1 MPMTA
6 KNRSET
12 MRPVLGLIYFAATLL
27 AFAGTSFG
35 KADLK
40 DRMKE
45 RLPEVIAA
53 KKAGTVGEGSDGLLY
68 VRPSAGDDVVKLAKD
83 ENADRTSYFIQAAK
97 ALEKASPSDIA
108 KQWAKGMWAKGS
120 KGHWYRS
127 SKGSWS
133 QK

>member
-1 MPMTA
+1 MPKTA

-12 MRPVLGLIYFAATLL
+12 MRQVLGLIYFAACLL
-27 AFAGTSFG
+27 TFAGTSFG

-45 RLPEVIAA
+45 RLPEVLAA

-68 VRPSAGDDVVKLAKD
+68 VRPSAGDDEVKLAKA
-83 ENADRTSYFIQAAK
+83 ENADRTTYFIQAAK
-97 ALEKASPSDIA
+97 ALEKVSPSDIA
-108 KQWAKGMWAKGS
+108 KVFAKGMWAKGS

-127 SKGSWS
+127 SKGNWS

>member
-1 MPMTA
+1 MPKTA

-12 MRPVLGLIYFAATLL
+12 MRQVLELIYFAACLL
-27 AFAGTSFG
+27 MFAGTSCG
-35 KADLK
+35 KSDLK

-45 RLPEVIAA
+45 RLPEVLVA
-53 KKAGTVGEGSDGLLY
+53 KKAGTVGEGSDGRLH
-68 VRPSAGDDVVKLAKD
+68 VRPSAGDDEVKLAKA
-83 ENADRTSYFIQAAK
+83 ENADRSTYFIQTAK
-97 ALEKASPSDIA
+97 ADKEISPSDIA
-108 KQWAKGMWAKGS
+108 KLFAKGMWAKGS

>member
-1 MPMTA
+1 
-6 KNRSET
+6 
-12 MRPVLGLIYFAATLL
+12 MRQVLGLIYFAACLL
-27 AFAGTSFG
+27 TFAGTSFG
-35 KADLK
+35 KSDLK

-45 RLPEVIAA
+45 RLPEVLAA

-68 VRPSAGDDVVKLAKD
+68 VRPSAGDDEVKLAKT
-83 ENADRTSYFIQAAK
+83 ENADRTTYFIQAAK
-97 ALEKASPSDIA
+97 ALEKVSPWDIA
-108 KQWAKGMWAKGS
+108 KVFAKGMWAKGS

>member
-1 MPMTA
+1 MPKTA

-12 MRPVLGLIYFAATLL
+12 MRQVLGLIYFAACLL
-27 AFAGTSFG
+27 TFAGTSFG
-35 KADLK
+35 KTDLK

-45 RLPEVIAA
+45 RLPEVLAA

-68 VRPSAGDDVVKLAKD
+68 VRPSAGDDEVKLAKT
-83 ENADRTSYFIQAAK
+83 ENADRTTYFIQAAK
-97 ALEKASPSDIA
+97 ALEKVSPSDIA
-108 KQWAKGMWAKGS
+108 KVFANGMWAKGS

-127 SKGSWS
+127 SKGNWS

>member
-1 MPMTA
+1 MPKTA
-6 KNRSET
+6 KNQSET
-12 MRPVLGLIYFAATLL
+12 MRQVLGLIYFAACLL
-27 AFAGTSFG
+27 MFAGTSFG
-35 KADLK
+35 KSDLK

-45 RLPEVIAA
+45 RLPEIIAA

-68 VRPSAGDDVVKLAKD
+68 VRPSAGDDEVKLAKA
-83 ENADRTSYFIQAAK
+83 ENADRTTFFIQTAK
-97 ALEKASPSDIA
+97 ALEKVSPSDIA

>member
-1 MPMTA
+1 
-6 KNRSET
+6 
-12 MRPVLGLIYFAATLL
+12 MRQVLGLIYFAACLL
-27 AFAGTSFG
+27 TFAGTSFG

-45 RLPEVIAA
+45 RLPEVLAA

-68 VRPSAGDDVVKLAKD
+68 VRPSAGDDEVKLAKA
-83 ENADRTSYFIQAAK
+83 ENADRTTYFIQAAK
-97 ALEKASPSDIA
+97 ALEKVSPSDIA
-108 KQWAKGMWAKGS
+108 KVFAKGMWAKGS

-127 SKGSWS
+127 SKGNWS